1 MNIIIVGLGKIGTTM
16 TKQLVAEGHDVT
28 VIDINHDTVVSTVDA
43 CDVMGICGN
52 GASREI
58 LEEAGAAK
66 AKLIIAATP
75 SDELN
80 ILSCL
85 MAKKIG
91 TEHTIAR
98 VRNPDYANQ
107 NQFLRDEL
115 GINMVV
121 NPEFETAN
129 EISRII
135 RFPSAAHLDSFARG
149 KIEIASIRI
158 HSDNPLCGLPIYD
171 LRKKTRAKVLI
182 CAIQRDDEVFIPS
195 GDFVIKCDDVISIT
209 GSRSELTSFMRQ
221 CGVYKHKVNNVM
233 IIGGGRIGYYLA
245 KLLSDTGRSIKLIEQ
260 NEEKCYSLC
269 DSLPDVTVIHG
280 DGTEQE
286 ILDEQHIENQD
297 ALVALTGIDE
307 ENIILS
313 MYAESKRWQ
322 IEISNANETELG
334 GYKEISFMIEGDGA
348 YSKLKFES
356 GVHRVQRVPETES
369 QGRIHTS
376 TVTVAVLPE
385 MEDVEVEINQADLK
399 IETCK
404 SSGAGGQHINKTESA
419 IRIYHLPTGI
429 VVECQDERS
438 QHKNKDKAMKM
449 LKTKLLDME
458 REKQQNAIASER
470 RSQVGSGDRSERIRT
485 YNYPQGRLTD
495 HRINLTLYS
504 LETILDGRLDDVID
518 ALITADR
525 AEKLQNS
532 QV

>member
-28 VIDINHDTVVSTVDA
+28 VIDIKHETVVSTVDA
-43 CDVMGICGN
+43 YDVMGICGN

-58 LEEAGAAK
+58 LEEAGASK

-85 MAKKIG
+85 MAKRMG
-91 TEHTIAR
+91 TENTIAR

-245 KLLSDTGRSIKLIEQ
+245 KLLSDTGRSIKLVEQ
-260 NEEKCYSLC
+260 NEEKCYALS

-313 MYAESKRWQ
+313 MYAESK
-322 IEISNANETELG
+322 
-334 GYKEISFMIEGDGA
+334 
-348 YSKLKFES
+348 
-356 GVHRVQRVPETES
+356 GVTKVITK
-369 QGRIHTS
+369 
-376 TVTVAVLPE
+376 
-385 MEDVEVEINQADLK
+385 INRHSHSILND
-399 IETCK
+399 I
-404 SSGAGGQHINKTESA
+404 G
-419 IRIYHLPTGI
+419 
-429 VVECQDERS
+429 
-438 QHKNKDKAMKM
+438 
-449 LKTKLLDME
+449 
-458 REKQQNAIASER
+458 
-470 RSQVGSGDRSERIRT
+470 
-485 YNYPQGRLTD
+485 
-495 HRINLTLYS
+495 
-504 LETILDGRLDDVID
+504 LETIVSPQLVASNLVTRYVR
-518 ALITADR
+518 ALHNSAD
-525 AEKLQNS
+525 NS
-532 QV
+532 QIQTLHKLVNGKVEAAEFIIPENAGYLDIPFKDLNLLPNLLIVCIMRKGKIIFPGGNDVMKAGDSVIVVTANRILEDLHDIFV